1 MGYRC
6 RTNTL
11 SSGHPCD
18 VDMTRTVFDD
28 FDEFADAI
36 KGASGR
42 FVPTARSEQSW
53 WIESAKLGRIDLQQ
67 LQIGGAAAYAG
78 LGEPNTLT
86 IGIPLTE
93 PRRIRVDGHPLE
105 QDSLIFI
112 KPDQP
117 FTIAA
122 RAPMRWLLI
131 AMPLYANG
139 SGAPLLDAERILAS
153 LEPGTRAQTRPE
165 MLAGLRELA
174 ERIGAGDVADA
185 ALAGAAE
192 QEFIAAVRS
201 AIEASTVARERH
213 IGRPQVPRTRVIS
226 RALAL
231 MESKKGKPLFIDE
244 LCRATDVSERTLRNV
259 FQEFFGVGP
268 IRMLKVR
275 QLLDIRAALL
285 EADPGHDTVARTAAR
300 FGVWDF
306 SLFARNYKALYGES
320 PSETLR
326 KAPRKSASVG
336 PRWISYAARIFKMP
350 EISLSEPPLRAE
362 LRPTSL
368 LE

>member
-1 MGYRC
+1 
-6 RTNTL
+6 
-11 SSGHPCD
+11 
-18 VDMTRTVFDD
+18 MTRTVFDD

-36 KGASGR
+36 KGIAGR
-42 FVPTARSEQSW
+42 FVPTARSEQPW
-53 WIESAKLGRIDLQQ
+53 WIETAKLGRIELQQ
-67 LQIGGAAAYAG
+67 LQIGSAATYAG
-78 LGEPNTLT
+78 MGSADTLT
-86 IGIPLTE
+86 IAVPLTE
-93 PRRIRVDGHPLE
+93 PRRIRVDGHALE
-105 QDSLIFI
+105 QNSLIYL
-112 KPDQP
+112 KPEQSLT
-117 FTIAA
+117 FAA
-122 RAPMRWLLI
+122 RGPTRWLAITLPMRVNG
-131 AMPLYANG
+131 AGVPLF
-139 SGAPLLDAERILAS
+139 DAERVLTS

-165 MLAGLRELA
+165 ALARLRELA
-174 ERIGAGDVADA
+174 ERMSAGEFSEP
-185 ALAGAAE
+185 GAASGE
-192 QEFIAAVRS
+192 IIAVVRS
-201 AIEASTVARERH
+201 AIESSSVTPDRH

-226 RALAL
+226 RALAV

-259 FQEFFGVGP
+259 FQEYFGVGP

-275 QLLDIRAALL
+275 QLLEIRVALL

-326 KAPRKSASVG
+326 KPSRKSADAG
-336 PRWISYAARIFKMP
+336 PRWISYASRIFKMP
-350 EISLSEPPLRAE
+350 ETTPSELQIRPE

>member
-1 MGYRC
+1 
-6 RTNTL
+6 
-11 SSGHPCD
+11 
-18 VDMTRTVFDD
+18 MTRTVFDD

-36 KGASGR
+36 KGAAGR
-42 FVPTARSEQSW
+42 FVPTALSREPW
-53 WIESAKLGRIDLQQ
+53 WIESATLGRIELQQ
-67 LQIGGAAAYAG
+67 FQIGGAAAYAG
-78 LGEPNTLT
+78 IGAPDTLT
-86 IGIPLTE
+86 IGIPLSD
-93 PRRIRVDGHPLE
+93 PRRIRVDGHALE
-105 QDSLIFI
+105 HNSLIYL

-117 FTIAA
+117 FTTAA
-122 RAPMRWLLI
+122 REPTRWLAISL
-131 AMPLYANG
+131 PLHANG
-139 SGAPLLDAERILAS
+139 SSASLFDGEQVLAS

-165 MLAGLRELA
+165 TLDRLRELA
-174 ERIGAGDVADA
+174 VRIGTGEFLDPA
-185 ALAGAAE
+185 AAASAE
-192 QEFIAAVRS
+192 KEAIAAVLS
-201 AIEASTVARERH
+201 AIEASSATLDRH

-259 FQEFFGVGP
+259 FQEYFGVGP

-275 QLLDIRAALL
+275 QLLEIRAALL

-326 KAPRKSASVG
+326 KAQRKSADAG
-336 PRWISYAARIFKMP
+336 PRWITYAARIFRMP
-350 EISLSEPPLRAE
+350 ETAPSELLPRPELRA
-362 LRPTSL
+362 TSL